1 MSCSYGISSGKSYKA
16 AAEVLCSEGFH
27 KGVPSTILQLPKGI
41 SSTTLLQNHTVSQEN
56 VSVDPTVLPCESER
70 DESGIQE
77 LQFHCC
83 GSWMATPTQ
92 VRPYSHR
99 KPETQ
104 AFNRLAIRMN
114 YVPIRNRKYRF
125 LICWQKKASHK

>member
-56 VSVDPTVLPCESER
+56 VSVDPSVLPCESER
-70 DESGIQE
+70 DEKWDPGAAVSLLWLVDGNTNSSQAIFPQE
-77 LQFHCC
+77 
-83 GSWMATPTQ
+83 T
-92 VRPYSHR
+92 
-99 KPETQ
+99 
-104 AFNRLAIRMN
+104 
-114 YVPIRNRKYRF
+114 RNTGF
-125 LICWQKKASHK
+125 